1 MGTRVASS
9 PSFCGT
15 SLDSKGCGV
24 VFVVD
29 SLGEDNSPL
38 RLVSENDSSLE
49 FEKVEVIPIEFA
61 AGEKDKEDGS
71 YLGLV
76 SMKKVS
82 M

>member
-1 MGTRVASS
+1 M
-9 PSFCGT
+9 
-15 SLDSKGCGV
+15 

-71 YLGLV
+71 YLVLV